1 MSHFS
6 ENDHRKTR
14 CFQHRGVNTRGVSTT
29 CFPFFSTLPAFCPVL
44 FSPTVRALL
53 PVTFS
58 LKKYRV
64 PALNTRKVEGTGL
77 ICTHIPT
84 WFQHGACV
92 STSCIPALT
101 ASFSRYPSPLKNVRR
116 YCILALM
123 PRKSISSTNSS
134 ILFCMNPYCVPAFS
148 ACISIASGG
157 FLDCFWAAQRSRKLS
172 GLL

>member
-14 CFQHRGVNTRGVSTT
+14 CFQHRGVKTRGLLTT
-29 CFPFFSTLPAFCPVL
+29 CFSLFSTLPAISGSLFYCISVT

-53 PVTFS
+53 PVTFP

-64 PALNTRKVEGTGL
+64 PASNTRKVEGTGL

-116 YCILALM
+116 YCILAWL
-123 PRKSISSTNSS
+123 PRKSNNPIPDCLWIDARDCLNLIIS
-134 ILFCMNPYCVPAFS
+134 V
-148 ACISIASGG
+148 
-157 FLDCFWAAQRSRKLS
+157 
-172 GLL
+172 